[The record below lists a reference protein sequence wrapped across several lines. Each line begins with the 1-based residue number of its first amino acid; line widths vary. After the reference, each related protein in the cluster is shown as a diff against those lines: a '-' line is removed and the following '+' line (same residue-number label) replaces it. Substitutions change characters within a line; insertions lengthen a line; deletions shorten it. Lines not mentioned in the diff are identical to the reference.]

1 LCDQPTDRLIVVVV
15 VIRSRRRLKTLVVP
29 LRRFRIEKR
38 FRRRKK
44 VATALVIS
52 LQRRSGIEI
61 ENVCLFGN
69 VFGILL

>member
-1 LCDQPTDRLIVVVV
+1 LFLCSVLG
-15 VIRSRRRLKTLVVP
+15 LKNVLG
-29 LRRFRIEKR
+29 EG
-38 FRRRKK
+38 KK

>member
-1 LCDQPTDRLIVVVV
+1 LF
-15 VIRSRRRLKTLVVP
+15 VP
-29 LRRFRIEKR
+29 WQRFRIGKR
-38 FRRRKK
+38 FRRRKE

-61 ENVCLFGN
+61 ESVCLFGH